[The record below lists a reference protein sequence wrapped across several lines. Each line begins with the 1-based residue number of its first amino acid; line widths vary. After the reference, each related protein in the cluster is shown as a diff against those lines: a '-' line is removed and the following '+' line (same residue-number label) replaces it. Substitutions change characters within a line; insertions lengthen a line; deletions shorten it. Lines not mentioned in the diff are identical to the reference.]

1 MKRIFLLLLLVL
13 AATLFAAPEFP
24 LPALVE
30 RAAKATVEVYPDAD
44 SVLLYDLQQAVYQV
58 DGSGR
63 TRDDYYQKVLTEK
76 ARREL
81 RSLPLSFD
89 AFYEKIEVAKL
100 EVIRPDGKVIPVDVA
115 RNAKV
120 AVDSSQMEENIYDPN
135 QKVLTVS
142 IPDLEIGDVIHIVVE
157 NTIVKPRIPGV
168 WCDITMLQS
177 DVPIVEYIVEIDAP
191 AAKPLAS
198 KLVKDEVPGTVSSE
212 ISAAGG
218 RILYRWVARNVPM
231 VIPEPGMPPV
241 YTCAQRL
248 LASTLPDWP
257 AVSKWYYELCRP
269 RLDAV
274 SPELKAKVAELTA
287 GAKTPEEKIEK
298 LFQFVSQQIRY
309 MGLSPEQEAPGYEP
323 HDVSL
328 TFANRYGVCRDK
340 AALLAAMLELA
351 GIKAFPTLCY
361 VGPLKDG
368 EVPNNYFNH
377 AIVAAELN
385 PGDYVLMDP
394 TNETTTELLPAGLAE
409 KSYLVARKDG
419 EQLRTSAPVPSSRNA
434 LKIRL
439 EGSLGD
445 DGRLTCRAALDF
457 TGVNDQAYR
466 DAFSRWPEEMR
477 RQFFANR
484 LKNAV
489 PGAELETLKIEPA
502 DVRDMGQPLRA
513 EFTFSAPVAIRRDG
527 VFPLDPPCLT
537 GAFGVVNN
545 FLGDATL
552 DVRKFPLEIYS
563 TCAVEETMT
572 LKLPAYLRAASLPER
587 EIKLTSPAFDLS
599 RQLELKDGVLRTSS
613 RISLN
618 QTRIS
623 PAAYAALKKTLR
635 EAETALRAYPLFTVG
650 DPLAAW
656 PQADAAYLR
665 LDRTVTVTSP
675 DACTQVEKV
684 ELRVNNYAG
693 VKRYSELSIPFNP
706 ATSEVTLSDAAV
718 RRPDG
723 TVQALAAG
731 EINVMDA
738 PWNGSAP
745 RYPGGKILVANFPG
759 VKPGAVISYT
769 LTRRFFKLNSLS
781 FTPVFAATVPILAQ
795 RFTLANPAGVPLAVT
810 ALPDGVTRQKDTWS
824 TAAVA
829 PVRQEP
835 GMAPLAFFKPS
846 FRISADNFK
855 AFGSRLNDEL
865 LKKCDKESAAAAKAR
880 ELVAKIGDER
890 GRILTIR
897 DFVAKNI
904 RETPPGLHAGGLETL
919 SPADR
924 TLADGYGNSA
934 DRSILLKTMLDAVG
948 VKSHFVVLSTL
959 ADTPENRAAVVATPD
974 AGAFDTVRVAA
985 GDFLLGGGDQYT
997 PLEAAPGEGMLLL
1010 NPARGA
1016 VGMVKVLAPT
1026 REITEIKLDLKP
1038 GGDAEVRVITRF
1050 YGMAAGAENRRFSE
1064 FTPEERRRYEVELRQ
1079 RLAENAVK
1087 TGELSFRLDER
1098 GVATLEYGALIPNL
1112 APRSGTF
1119 RQLELPAF
1127 SAFSAAVS
1135 TADRDRETPYLR
1147 SGRVAAGYR
1156 WNITAP
1162 AGWRVAALP
1171 PGFKTL
1177 LPLESVELKSAVDG
1191 NQVTVAASLEL
1202 RPGMT
1207 PPENYG
1213 ALVKLQHELTELT
1226 RRVVIYEAPAGTTP

>member
-1 MKRIFLLLLLVL
+1 MKRFFLLLLLIL
-13 AATLFAAPEFP
+13 TASLSAAPEFP
-24 LPALVE
+24 LPALLE
-30 RAAKATVEVYPDAD
+30 RAARATVEVYPDAD
-44 SVLLYDLQQAVYQV
+44 SVLLYDLQQAVYQT
-58 DGSGR
+58 DGSGK
-63 TRDDYYQKVLTEK
+63 TRDDYFQKVLTEK

-81 RSLPLSFD
+81 RSLPLGFD
-89 AFYEKIEVAKL
+89 AFYEKLEVVKL

-115 RNAKV
+115 QNAKV

-142 IPDLEIGDVIHIVVE
+142 IPDLEVGDVIHIVVE
-157 NTIVKPRIPGV
+157 NTIVRPRIPGV

-191 AAKPLAS
+191 ATRPLAS
-198 KLVKDEVPGTVSSE
+198 RLIKDEVPGTVRSE
-212 ISAAGG
+212 VSEAGG
-218 RILYRWVARNVPM
+218 RILYRWVASNVPM

-257 AVSKWYYELCRP
+257 AVSRWYYELCRP
-269 RLDAV
+269 HLDAV
-274 SPELKAKVAELTA
+274 SPELKAKVAELIA
-287 GAKTPEEKIEK
+287 GAKTPEEKIGR

-309 MGLSPEQEAPGYEP
+309 MGLTPEQEAPGYEP

-340 AALLAAMLELA
+340 AALLAAMLKLA
-351 GIKAFPTLCY
+351 KFEAFPTLCY
-361 VGPLKDG
+361 VGPLKDE

-377 AIVAAELN
+377 AIVAVELT
-385 PGDYVLMDP
+385 PGEYVLMDP

-409 KSYLVARKDG
+409 KSYLVARRDG
-419 EQLRTSAPVPSSRNA
+419 DKLRTSPPVPSSRNA

-439 EGSLGD
+439 DGAIGD
-445 DGRLTCRAALDF
+445 DGNLSCRATLDF
-457 TGVNDQAYR
+457 AGVNDQAYR

-484 LKNAV
+484 LKTAV
-489 PGAELETLKIEPA
+489 PGSELETLTIEPA
-502 DVRDMGQPLRA
+502 DVRDMDKPLRA
-513 EFTFSAPVAIRRDG
+513 EFTFSVPGAIRRDG
-527 VFPLDPPCLT
+527 VFPLDPPDLT

-545 FLGDATL
+545 FLGGATL

-563 TCAVEETMT
+563 TCEVDETMT
-572 LKLPAYLRAASLPER
+572 LKLPAYLKAASLPER

-599 RQLELKDGVLRTSS
+599 RQLEFKNGVLEVSS
-613 RISLN
+613 RIALK

-623 PAAYAALKKTLR
+623 PAAYAALKETLR
-635 EAETALRAYPLFTVG
+635 EAEAALRAYPLFTVG

-656 PQADAAYLR
+656 PRADAAYLR
-665 LDRTVTVTSP
+665 FDRTVTFTAP

-693 VKRYSELSIPFNP
+693 VKRYSELSVPFNP
-706 ATSEVTLSDAAV
+706 ATSEVTLGDAEV

-723 TVQALAAG
+723 TVQVLAAG

-769 LTRRFFKLNSLS
+769 LTRRFFKLDSLS

-795 RFTLANPAGVPLAVT
+795 RFTLENPAGLQLAVT
-810 ALPDGVTRQKDTWS
+810 ALGGEVTQQGNVWS

-855 AFGSRLNDEL
+855 AFGTKLNDAL
-865 LKKCDKESAAAAKAR
+865 LKKCENQPAAAAKAQ
-880 ELVAKIGDER
+880 ELAGKIGDER
-890 GRILTIR
+890 GKIQAIR

-904 RETPPGLHAGGLETL
+904 RETPPGLHAAGLAAL
-919 SPADR
+919 SAADR
-924 TLADGYGNSA
+924 TLTDGYGNSA
-934 DRSILLKTMLDAVG
+934 DRSILLKTMLDAAG
-948 VKSHFVVLSTL
+948 VKSHFVVISSL
-959 ADTPENRAAVVATPD
+959 ADTPENRAAAVATPD

-985 GDFLLGGGDQYT
+985 GDFLLGGSDQYT
-997 PLEAAPGEGMLLL
+997 PLEAAPGEGMLRL
-1010 NPARGA
+1010 NLARGA
-1016 VGMVKVLAPT
+1016 IGTVKALVPT
-1026 REITEIKLDLKP
+1026 RESTEINLDLKP
-1038 GGDAEVRVITRF
+1038 DGNAEVRVVIRS
-1050 YGMAAGAENRRFSE
+1050 YGLAAGAENRRFAE
-1064 FTPEERRRYEVELRQ
+1064 FTPEARRRFEVELRQ
-1079 RLAENAVK
+1079 RLGENAVK
-1087 TGELSFRLDER
+1087 TGDLTFRLDPH
-1098 GVATLEYGALIPNL
+1098 GVAILEYGAMIPNL
-1112 APRSGTF
+1112 APRSGSF

-1127 SAFSAAVS
+1127 GAFSAAVS

-1147 SGRVAAGYR
+1147 TGRFEAGYR
-1156 WNITAP
+1156 WSITAP

-1177 LPLESVELKSAVDG
+1177 LPLESVELKSMTDG
-1191 NQVTVAASLEL
+1191 NRVTVAASLEL

-1207 PPENYG
+1207 RPENYG

-1226 RRVVIYEAPAGTTP
+1226 RRVVIYEVPAGKTP

>member
-1 MKRIFLLLLLVL
+1 MKRILLLLLLVL

-24 LPALVE
+24 LPALLE
-30 RAAKATVEVYPDAD
+30 RAARATVEAHPDAD

-58 DGSGR
+58 DGSGK
-63 TRDDYYQKVLTEK
+63 TRDDYFQKVLTEK

-81 RSLPLSFD
+81 RSLPLGFD
-89 AFYEKIEVAKL
+89 AFYEKIEVVKL
-100 EVIRPDGKVIPVDVA
+100 EVIRPDGKVIPVDVG
-115 RNAKV
+115 RNSKV

-142 IPDLEIGDVIHIVVE
+142 IPGLEVGDVIHIVVE

-168 WCDITMLQS
+168 WCDVTMLQS

-198 KLVKDEVPGTVSSE
+198 KLIKDEVPGTVSSE
-212 ISAAGG
+212 VSEADG
-218 RILYRWVARNVPM
+218 RIHYRWVARNVPM

-269 RLDAV
+269 RLEAV
-274 SPELKAKVAELTA
+274 SPELAAKVAELTA

-351 GIKAFPTLCY
+351 GVKAFPTLCY
-361 VGPLKDG
+361 VGPPKDE

-377 AIVAAELN
+377 AIVAAELA

-419 EQLRTSAPVPSSRNA
+419 EKLRTSPPVPSSRNA

-439 EGSLGD
+439 DGVIGD
-445 DGRLTCRAALDF
+445 DGKLFCRATLDF

-489 PGAELETLKIEPA
+489 PGAELETLKIDPA
-502 DVRDMGQPLRA
+502 DVRDMGQSLRA
-513 EFTFSAPVAIRRDG
+513 EFTFSAPGAIRRDG
-527 VFPLDPPCLT
+527 VFALDQPCLT
-537 GAFGVVNN
+537 GVFGVVNN

-563 TCAVEETMT
+563 TCAVEEKMT
-572 LKLPAYLRAASLPER
+572 LKLPAYLKAASLPER

-599 RQLELKDGVLRTSS
+599 RQLELKDGSLEVTS
-613 RISLN
+613 RIALN
-618 QTRIS
+618 QTRIT
-623 PAAYAALKKTLR
+623 PAAYDALKKTLR
-635 EAETALRAYPLFTVG
+635 EAEAALRAYPLFTVG

-656 PQADAAYLR
+656 PRADAAYLR
-665 LDRTVTVTSP
+665 LDRTVTFTAP
-675 DACTQVEKV
+675 DACILVEKI

-706 ATSEVTLSDAAV
+706 ATSDVTISDASV

-723 TVQALAAG
+723 TVQVLAAG

-745 RYPGGKILVANFPG
+745 RYTGGKILVANFPG
-759 VKPGAVISYT
+759 VKPGAVITYT

-781 FTPVFAATVPILAQ
+781 FTPVFAATLPILSQ
-795 RFTLANPAGVPLAVT
+795 RFAFDNPAGLPLAVT
-810 ALPDGVTRQKDTWS
+810 DLAGGVTRQGNVWS

-835 GMAPLAFFKPS
+835 GMAPLAFFQPS

-855 AFGSRLNDEL
+855 AFGAKLNEAL
-865 LKKCDKESAAAAKAR
+865 LKKCETQTAAVAKAH
-880 ELVAKIGDER
+880 ELAGKIGDER
-890 GRILTIR
+890 GKILAIR
-897 DFVAKNI
+897 DFVAKSI
-904 RETPPGLHAGGLETL
+904 RETPPGLHAAGLDAL
-919 SPADR
+919 SAADR
-924 TLADGYGNSA
+924 TLSDGYGNSA
-934 DRSILLKTMLDAVG
+934 DRAILLKTMLDAVG
-948 VKSHFVVLSTL
+948 VKSQFTVISSL
-959 ADTPENRAAVVATPD
+959 ADTPENRAAAVATPD

-985 GDFLLGGGDQYT
+985 GDFLLGGSDQYT
-997 PLEAAPGEGMLLL
+997 PLEAAPGEGMLRL
-1010 NPARGA
+1010 NPALGA
-1016 VGMVKVLAPT
+1016 IGTVKALAPT
-1026 REITEIKLDLKP
+1026 RETTEINIELKP
-1038 GGDAEVRVITRF
+1038 DGNAEVRVVIRA
-1050 YGMAAGAENRRFSE
+1050 YGLVAGAENRRFSE

-1079 RLAENAVK
+1079 RLSENAVK
-1087 TGELSFRLDER
+1087 TGDLTFRLDPH
-1098 GVATLEYGALIPNL
+1098 GVAILEYGALIPNL

-1119 RQLELPAF
+1119 RQLELPGF
-1127 SAFSAAVS
+1127 GAFSAAVS

-1147 SGRVAAGYR
+1147 TGRVEAGYV
-1156 WNITAP
+1156 WHITSP
-1162 AGWRVAALP
+1162 ADWHIAALP
-1171 PGFKTL
+1171 PGFKTQ
-1177 LPLESVELKSAVDG
+1177 LPLASVELKSAVDG
-1191 NQVTVAASLEL
+1191 NRVTVSASLEL

-1207 PPENYG
+1207 LPENYG
-1213 ALVKLQHELTELT
+1213 SLVKLQRDLTQLSC
-1226 RRVVIYEAPAGTTP
+1226 RVLIYQVPPAQTP